1 MTYIQKAHSDVFLHP
16 SELESTDM
24 NALPSAA
31 VRPGAPG
38 PAVSRVPMIGLLR
51 ALLLAE
57 AIGTLV
63 LTIVL
68 SMGAAT
74 QRDLLGGDPGRVAEE
89 SLRFAAAGAFLFSIF
104 AAIAS
109 RGARRR
115 RPWAWTLAAILQV
128 ILAVGTGVAVMI
140 AEWHPIFL
148 IGFASAAVVMLVLS
162 TGSVRRALGQ
172 E

>member
-1 MTYIQKAHSDVFLHP
+1 MTYIQGAFRRVPHP
-16 SELESTDM
+16 AELESTDM
-24 NALPSAA
+24 NALPTTAA
-31 VRPGAPG
+31 GRPGAPA

-57 AIGTLV
+57 AVGTLV
-63 LTIVL
+63 LTILL
-68 SMGAAT
+68 SMGAAA

-128 ILAVGTGVAVMI
+128 IMAVGTGVAVMI

-148 IGFASAAVVMLVLS
+148 IGFAFAAVVMLVLS